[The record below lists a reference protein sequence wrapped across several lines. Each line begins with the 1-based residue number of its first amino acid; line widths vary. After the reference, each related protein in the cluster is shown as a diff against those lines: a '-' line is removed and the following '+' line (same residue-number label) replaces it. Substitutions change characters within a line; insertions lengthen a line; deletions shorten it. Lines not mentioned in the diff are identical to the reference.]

1 MGCFRVRIELP
12 DRPGALAKAAAAMAA
27 AGGNVLSVDIHEI
40 DGERTIDEILV
51 ELPDGSDPDALT
63 AALADA
69 DAGTML
75 SSRPDSAV
83 VDPIV
88 RALHWVGFALVG
100 DPQDCD
106 LALAQSLSEIC
117 TSAIAW
123 IATPKEAEDLLAGR
137 QALALGAAVVTRE
150 AELPPEIAQS
160 LPGPAWLM
168 AVPDDHLS
176 PTRVG
181 FAARASSLRFTASEV
196 ARAEALMAVCYRLN
210 AGPLSEDAKAV
221 G

>member
-1 MGCFRVRIELP
+1 MGCFRLRIELP
-12 DRPGALAKAAAAMAA
+12 DRPGALAKAASAMAA
-27 AGGNVLSVDIHEI
+27 AGGNLLSVDIHEI

-51 ELPDGSDPDALT
+51 ELPDRSDPAELT
-63 AALADA
+63 VALAEA

-75 SSRPDSAV
+75 SVRPDSVV

-88 RALHWVGFALVG
+88 RALHWVGFALEG

-106 LALAQSLSEIC
+106 LALAQSLSEMC

-137 QALALGAAVVTRE
+137 QALDLGAAVVTRE
-150 AELPPEIAQS
+150 AELPPEIAES

-168 AVPDDHLS
+168 AVPDDHLN
-176 PTRVG
+176 PRRVG
-181 FAARASSLRFTASEV
+181 FAARGASLRFTASEV

-210 AGPLSEDAKAV
+210 APARGRDATSV